1 MKDERWGITVSEGWG
16 MRNEGLSHRK
26 TFLKTK
32 QVVLVCQMIGFG
44 NVNDRFWRPKQV
56 VLQQWR

>member
-1 MKDERWGITVSEGWG
+1 MRDERLKLVKDEGWE
-16 MRNEGLSHRK
+16 MMVYHIIK

>member
-1 MKDERWGITVSEGWG
+1 MRDEGLKLVKDEGWEMRGYNSE
-16 MRNEGLSHRK
+16 K

-56 VLQQWR
+56 VL

>member
-1 MKDERWGITVSEGWG
+1 MRDEGLKLVKDEGWE
-16 MRNEGLSHRK
+16 MRVYHTEK

-56 VLQQWR
+56 VL

>member
-1 MKDERWGITVSEGWG
+1 MRDEGLKLVKDEGWEMRGYNSE
-16 MRNEGLSHRK
+16 K

>member
-1 MKDERWGITVSEGWG
+1 MRDEGWG
-16 MRNEGLSHRK
+16 FITSGK